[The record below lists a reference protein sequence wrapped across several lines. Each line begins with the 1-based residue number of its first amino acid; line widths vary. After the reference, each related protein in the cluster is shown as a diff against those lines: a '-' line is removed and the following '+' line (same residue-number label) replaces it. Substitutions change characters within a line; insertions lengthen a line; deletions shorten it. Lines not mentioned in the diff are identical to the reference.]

1 MDFDSFVE
9 GPLLWI
15 VFIVFLAAVIARSL
29 FFVMRIL
36 LTSRVRKGNQEH
48 PFAIFGRVFLPFHK
62 AIAKKPIYAGLRYVF
77 HFCLFV
83 VPIWLA
89 GHISLW
95 EESRF
100 EWSWTSLPGALADW
114 MTLIFLGIAAYF
126 VLRHFGS
133 ARLRSDASAGDFALI
148 LFAVLPFLTGYFLT
162 HGSMEG
168 IPFLQENMRLIHV
181 LSAQAMIVMAAF
193 LFYRSRLNPNRC
205 TGCAS
210 CELSCPTGTLES
222 KDEGRFRIFSYSH
235 YQCIC
240 CGSCVNTCPEDA
252 AELRHEISLRRFFQV
267 LPKQQIRTVEMQVC
281 QNCGANFVPE
291 PLMKKIAKTFGDE
304 YLLFC
309 PNCRK
314 ASVAAQYL
322 KLSPWAKKAGLPG
335 MPRIIEPTSSSSIHL
350 RQGT

>member
-15 VFIVFLAAVIARSL
+15 VSIAFLGAVIARSV
-29 FFVMRIL
+29 FFVF
-36 LTSRVRKGNQEH
+36 RVLSTRKGADKNQTH
-48 PFAIFGRVFLPFHK
+48 PLLIFARFFLPFHK
-62 AIAKKPIYAGLRYVF
+62 AVSKRPLYAGLRYAF
-77 HFCLFV
+77 HVCLFV

-100 EWSWTSLPGALADW
+100 EWSWTSLPGAVADW
-114 MTLIFLGIAAYF
+114 MTLIVLGIAVYF
-126 VLRHFGS
+126 TLRHLGS
-133 ARLRSDASAGDFALI
+133 ARIRSDSTVGDFVLI
-148 LFAVLPFLTGYFLT
+148 VFASLPFLTGYFLT
-162 HGSMEG
+162 HGSLEG
-168 IPFLQENMRLIHV
+168 VPVLQDNMRLLHV
-181 LSAQAMIVMAAF
+181 LSAEAMIVMAAF

-222 KDEGRFRIFSYSH
+222 KDEGRFRSFNYSH

-267 LPKQQIRTVEMQVC
+267 FPKQLIRTVEMQVC
-281 QNCGANFVPE
+281 QKCGANFVPE
-291 PLMKKIAKTFGDE
+291 PLLKKITKTFDDE

-314 ASVAAQYL
+314 SSVAAL
-322 KLSPWAKKAGLPG
+322 HLRLSPWAKKAGSPG
-335 MPRIIEPTSSSSIHL
+335 SSRIVRPTPPSIHL
-350 RQGT
+350 QQGT

>member
-29 FFVMRIL
+29 FFVIRIL
-36 LTSRVRKGNQEH
+36 VTSKARKGNQEH

-62 AIAKKPIYAGLRYVF
+62 AIAKKPFYAGLRYIF
-77 HFCLFV
+77 HFCLLV

-100 EWSWTSLPGALADW
+100 EWSWSSLPGALADW
-114 MTLIFLGIAAYF
+114 MTLVLLGIAVYF
-126 VLRHFGS
+126 ILRHIGS
-133 ARLRSDASAGDFALI
+133 AKLRSDTSIGDFVLVV
-148 LFAVLPFLTGYFLT
+148 FAALPFLTGYFLT
-162 HGSMEG
+162 HGSIEG
-168 IPFLQENMRLIHV
+168 IPFLQENMRVIHV
-181 LSAQAMIVMAAF
+181 LSAEAMILMAGF

-222 KDEGRFRIFSYSH
+222 KDEGRFRIFNYSH

-252 AELRHEISLRRFFQV
+252 AELRHEISLKRFFQIF
-267 LPKQQIRTVEMQVC
+267 PKQPIRTVEMQVC
-281 QNCGANFVPE
+281 QKCGANFVPE
-291 PLMKKIAKTFGDE
+291 PLIAKITKTFKDE
-304 YLLFC
+304 YLLLC

-314 ASVAAQYL
+314 TDVAGQYL
-322 KLSPWAKKAGLPG
+322 KLSPWAKKAGPPVI
-335 MPRIIEPTSSSSIHL
+335 PRMIEPTSSSSIHS